1 MEFKAL
7 AEKLGLEEDEFLEL
21 VELYIETCSSDMLK
35 LESAVQQG
43 NIQRVVELS
52 HTLKGSSGN
61 LGFMDIFEK
70 AKEIEAK
77 ARENII
83 DGAELSIQSIKGMI
97 EQISQDYESKKN

>member
-1 MEFKAL
+1 MPFNEL
-7 AEKLGLEEDEFLEL
+7 AARLGLEEDEFLEL
-21 VELYIETCSSDMLK
+21 VELYLETCSSDMLK

-83 DGAELSIQSIKGMI
+83 DGAELSIQSIKVMI